1 MSKNSTS
8 KIFIDDDM
16 DEYPEV
22 TQADIDRSVFRKNL
36 KPAGNNR
43 VLVSIDSDIVEIFK
57 TKAGN
62 RDFQQL
68 INETLRK
75 AVAA

>member
-36 KPAGNNR
+36 KPAGTNR
-43 VLVSIDSDIVEIFK
+43 VLISIDSDIVEIFK
-57 TKAGN
+57 SKAGN

-68 INETLRK
+68 INETLRI